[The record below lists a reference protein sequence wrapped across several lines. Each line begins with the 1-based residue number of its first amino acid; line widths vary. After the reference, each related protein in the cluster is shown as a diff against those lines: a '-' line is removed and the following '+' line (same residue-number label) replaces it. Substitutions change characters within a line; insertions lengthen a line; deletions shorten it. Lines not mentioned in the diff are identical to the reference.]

1 MNISVL
7 TNIDRMTLFYS
18 AYPLLSRRLK
28 RKISIFDQLEEAL
41 NSEQDELLLILRY
54 FRFEESPN
62 SELGVDIDSLRKLRT
77 KYSKIFFFDDADG
90 AGDTRFEVMP
100 YVDKYLKKQVFSS
113 FDNYRRRLC
122 GRHLFTEYYHNKF
135 SVNDERSFTR
145 LPLPDEADTTK
156 IEVAWNIGAGAY
168 PIHPFYQKISVA
180 LVRLLGK
187 KGIYWR
193 YSTPAIR
200 SRKSNMQK
208 STFVHAHFG
217 AKKGRPT
224 VDFQRELFFK
234 LIEDK
239 TEFRCGQISKKKYD
253 ENMSKAMIALS
264 PFGWGEVCFRDFEAI
279 LHGSTLMKP
288 DMSHLETW
296 PDIYE
301 PYETYIPVS
310 WDGDDIVPKAREYLS
325 KPRECAR
332 MAENAWSAWMDSLAG
347 IEERVDSMLG
357 L

>member
-1 MNISVL
+1 MS
-7 TNIDRMTLFYS
+7 LFYS
-18 AYPLLSRRLK
+18 GYPLLNDHLWSKVEL
-28 RKISIFDQLEEAL
+28 FDSLEEAVRCD
-41 NSEQDELLLILRY
+41 NSDSILILRY
-54 FRFEESPN
+54 FRYEEN
-62 SELGVDIDSLRKLRT
+62 LDHERDVQVDRLTPVRE
-77 KYSKIFFFDDADG
+77 KYSNVIFFDDADG
-90 AGDTRFEVMP
+90 AGDTRFEVLP
-100 YVDKYLKKQVFSS
+100 FVDKYLKKQIFGS
-113 FDNYRRRLC
+113 FEDYQRRLY
-122 GRHLFTEYYHNKF
+122 GRHLFTDYYHEEYG
-135 SVNDERSFTR
+135 VEDEKRFTR
-145 LPLPDEADTTK
+145 LPLSPEVNASK
-156 IEVAWNIGAGAY
+156 IVLAWNLGAGAY
-168 PIHPFYQKISVA
+168 PIHPFHQKIGVA
-180 LVRLLGK
+180 LARLFGK

-200 SRKSNMQK
+200 SKQSTAQK

-224 VDFQRELFFK
+224 VDFQRELFFG
-234 LIEDK
+234 LIEGEE
-239 TEFRCGQISKKKYD
+239 EFRCGQVSKKEYD
-253 ENMSKAMIALS
+253 ENMSKAMITLS

-279 LHGSTLMKP
+279 QHGSTLMKP